1 MIFHQTVSSFY
12 KTDFA
17 TVLLLNTVSCEL
29 QKNKQMKRLL
39 LLASLLISINT
50 FAQVNTV
57 PKRIN
62 AKLGFSLSNPEDT
75 HNNLPNF
82 RVEVNYKIVPFI
94 EVGVY
99 AGFGFYQ
106 DIKRENIGTTT
117 GMTISGYAAANYGL
131 NANFHFL
138 PLIVKEKKV
147 RFDLYVSGKLG
158 GINPERKNFSPLPHK
173 YFSDYGVYAGAAYYF
188 TRHFGVYGEFG
199 YGSYTNLR
207 YGLSFKF

>member
-1 MIFHQTVSSFY
+1 
-12 KTDFA
+12 
-17 TVLLLNTVSCEL
+17 
-29 QKNKQMKRLL
+29 MKRLL

-117 GMTISGYAAANYGL
+117 GMTISGYAA
-131 NANFHFL
+131 
-138 PLIVKEKKV
+138 
-147 RFDLYVSGKLG
+147 
-158 GINPERKNFSPLPHK
+158 
-173 YFSDYGVYAGAAYYF
+173 
-188 TRHFGVYGEFG
+188 
-199 YGSYTNLR
+199 
-207 YGLSFKF
+207 

>member
-1 MIFHQTVSSFY
+1 
-12 KTDFA
+12 
-17 TVLLLNTVSCEL
+17 
-29 QKNKQMKRLL
+29 MKRLL

-62 AKLGFSLSNPEDT
+62 AKLGFALSNQEGT
-75 HNNLPNF
+75 NSNLPNF
-82 RVEVNYKIVPFI
+82 RVEVNYKMLPFI

-99 AGFGFYQ
+99 AGFGFYE
-106 DIKRENIGTTT
+106 DIQIVGSRA
-117 GMTISGYAAANYGL
+117 TISGYAATNYGL

>member
-29 QKNKQMKRLL
+29 QKNNQMKRLL

-62 AKLGFSLSNPEDT
+62 AKLGFALSNQEGT
-75 HNNLPNF
+75 NSNLPNF
-82 RVEVNYKIVPFI
+82 RVEVNYKMLPFI
-94 EVGVY
+94 EVGVF
-99 AGFGFYQ
+99 AGFGFYE
-106 DIKRENIGTTT
+106 DIQIVGSRA
-117 GMTISGYAAANYGL
+117 TISGYAATNYGL
-131 NANFHFL
+131 NANFHIL
-138 PLIVKEKKV
+138 PLVVKEKKV

-173 YFSDYGVYAGAAYYF
+173 YFSDYGVYAGAAYYL